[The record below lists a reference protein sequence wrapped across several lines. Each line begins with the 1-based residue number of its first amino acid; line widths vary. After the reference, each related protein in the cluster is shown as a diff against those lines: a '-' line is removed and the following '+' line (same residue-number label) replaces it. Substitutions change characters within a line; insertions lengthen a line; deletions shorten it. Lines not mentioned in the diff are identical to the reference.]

1 MKRHGRV
8 FALTSGAAALAFA
21 GALACSTPTQPA
33 KEIGK
38 AEVAVKSA
46 EQDNQTQQAA
56 GLEMTMAREKLER
69 AKTAMRDGDREKA
82 ERLAEEAEVD
92 AELARVKAES
102 QSAQSAALELERS
115 IQSLRG
121 EAQRGASMP
130 Q

>member
-1 MKRHGRV
+1 MRSRLR
-8 FALTSGAAALAFA
+8 ARW
-21 GALACSTPTQPA
+21 ACSTPTEPA
-33 KEIGK
+33 KDIGK
-38 AEVAVKSA
+38 AELAVKNA
-46 EQDNQTQQAA
+46 EQEKSAQEAA

-69 AKTAMRDGDREKA
+69 AKTALRDDDYEKA
-82 ERLAEEAEVD
+82 ERLAEEASLD

-102 QSAQSAALELERS
+102 QSAQTAALELERS

>member
-1 MKRHGRV
+1 MKRHAWV
-8 FALTSGAAALAFA
+8 FALAAA
-21 GALACSTPTQPA
+21 GALACSTPTEPA
-33 KEIGK
+33 KDIGK
-38 AEVAVKSA
+38 AELSLKNAEQEKSA
-46 EQDNQTQQAA
+46 QEAA

-69 AKTAMRDGDREKA
+69 AKAALRDDDYEKA
-82 ERLAEEAEVD
+82 ERLAEEASLD

-102 QSAQSAALELERS
+102 QSAQTAAVELERS

>member
-1 MKRHGRV
+1 MKRHAWV
-8 FALTSGAAALAFA
+8 FALAAA
-21 GALACSTPTQPA
+21 GALACSTPTEPA
-33 KEIGK
+33 KDIGK
-38 AEVAVKSA
+38 AELAVKNA
-46 EQDNQTQQAA
+46 EQEKSAQEAA

-69 AKTAMRDGDREKA
+69 AKTALRDDDYEKA
-82 ERLAEEAEVD
+82 ERLAEEASLD

>member
-1 MKRHGRV
+1 MKRHAWV
-8 FALTSGAAALAFA
+8 FALATA
-21 GALACSTPTQPA
+21 GALACSTPTEPA
-33 KEIGK
+33 KDIGK
-38 AEVAVKSA
+38 AELSLKNAEQEKSA
-46 EQDNQTQQAA
+46 QEAA

-69 AKTAMRDGDREKA
+69 AKAALRDDDYEKA
-82 ERLAEEAEVD
+82 ERLAEEASLD

-102 QSAQSAALELERS
+102 QSAQTAAVELERS

>member
-8 FALTSGAAALAFA
+8 FAVGSSALALAFA
-21 GALACSTPTQPA
+21 GALACSTPSEPT
-33 KEIGK
+33 KDIGK
-38 AEVAVKSA
+38 AELAVKNA
-46 EQDNQTQQAA
+46 EQEKSAQEAA
-56 GLEMTMAREKLER
+56 GLEMSMARDKLER
-69 AKTAMRDGDREKA
+69 AKIAMRDDDYEKA
-82 ERLAEEAEVD
+82 ERLAEEAALD

-121 EAQRGASMP
+121 EAQRGVDNA

>member
-1 MKRHGRV
+1 MKRHGQV
-8 FALTSGAAALAFA
+8 FALALAGAFV
-21 GALACSTPTQPA
+21 GALACSTPSQPV

-46 EQDNQTQQAA
+46 EQENQAQQAA

-69 AKTAMRDGDREKA
+69 AKTAMREDDYDKA
-82 ERLAEEAEVD
+82 QRLAEEAAVD
-92 AELARVKAES
+92 AELARVKAQS

>member
-1 MKRHGRV
+1 MTRTGIGGV
-8 FALTSGAAALAFA
+8 LALAGLFA
-21 GALACSTPTQPA
+21 CAAPTAPVH
-33 KEIGK
+33 EIGK

-46 EQDNQTQQAA
+46 EQENKTQEAA

-69 AKTAMRDGDREKA
+69 AKAALRDGDDEKA
-82 ERLAEEAEVD
+82 QRLAAEAEVD

-102 QSAQSAALELERS
+102 ESAQSAALELERS

-121 EAQRGASMP
+121 EAQRGADMP